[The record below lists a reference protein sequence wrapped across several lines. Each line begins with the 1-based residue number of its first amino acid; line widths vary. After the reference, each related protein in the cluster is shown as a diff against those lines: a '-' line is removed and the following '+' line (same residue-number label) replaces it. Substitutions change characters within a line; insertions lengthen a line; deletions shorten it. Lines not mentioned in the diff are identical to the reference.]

1 MSEVSVTMAAER
13 LGVNTSRVR
22 SLLSSG
28 RLAGRRVGSVWLVDS
43 SDVERRRAATKG
55 VKGRPLSARVTWTSA
70 ALFDGLDTDWLSSA
84 ERSRLSARWRTNGD
98 AQVCRWWMQSRATV
112 TRYRIA
118 PGDIAE
124 LLKFEGVVAG
134 GVSAASNYGTG
145 LGHGAE
151 AEIYASTTTVKRL
164 VDEFFLL
171 ADPQGNL
178 TVHEVTADT
187 HWHCRTARVVEGVQV
202 APRLIVAADLL
213 DSDDT
218 RSRSAG
224 AALLTDVL
232 SSDRERRGQLV
243 AS

>member
-1 MSEVSVTMAAER
+1 MAAER
-13 LGVNTSRVR
+13 LGVNVSRVR

-28 RLAGRRVGSVWLVDS
+28 RLAGRRVGSVWLVDG

-55 VKGRPLSARVTWTSA
+55 VKGRPLSARVTWASA
-70 ALFDGLDTDWLSSA
+70 ALFDGQDTAAWLTSA
-84 ERSRLSARWRTNGD
+84 ERSRLNARWHASGGA

-134 GVSAASNYGTG
+134 GISAASNYGTG

-151 AEIYASTTTVKRL
+151 AEIYASTATVTRL
-164 VDEFFLL
+164 VDDFFLL

-187 HWHCRTARVVEGVQV
+187 HWHCRTARIVEGVQV
-202 APRLIVAADLL
+202 APRLVVAADLL

-232 SSDRERRGQLV
+232 SGHRERRGQLV

>member
-1 MSEVSVTMAAER
+1 MAAER
-13 LGVNTSRVR
+13 LGVNVSRVR
-22 SLLSSG
+22 SLLNSG

-70 ALFDGLDTDWLSSA
+70 ALFDGLGTDWLSSA
-84 ERSRLSARWRTNGD
+84 ERSRLSARWQTSGGA
-98 AQVCRWWMQSRATV
+98 AQVCRWWMQSRATA

-118 PGDIAE
+118 PDDIAE

-134 GVSAASNYGTG
+134 GISAASHYGTG
-145 LGHGAE
+145 LGHSAE
-151 AEIYASTTTVKRL
+151 AEIYASTATAKRL

-187 HWHCRTARVVEGVQV
+187 HWHCRTARIVEGVQV

-232 SSDRERRGQLV
+232 SSHRERQGQLV